1 MKNSQVQ
8 TTNEQINIT
17 IESAAS
23 IREFLQTKPKYK
35 LVVSILSDAI
45 IFSRLSC
52 KMFDILNIFDPK
64 NEGQD
69 FDLEF
74 NYNGMNNATSVMK
87 IKVDKLDNI
96 LSNIYF
102 ELVFSKD
109 QDEKVSELAENICF
123 QWVKAIKKYNSSY

>member
-1 MKNSQVQ
+1 METVKNKSK
-8 TTNEQINIT
+8 I
-17 IESAAS
+17 
-23 IREFLQTKPKYK
+23 
-35 LVVSILSDAI
+35 VVSILSDAI

-52 KMFDILNIFDPK
+52 RMLDILNIFDPK

-74 NYNGMNNATSVMK
+74 NYSGMNNATSVMK
-87 IKVDKLDNI
+87 IKDDKLDNI

-109 QDEKVSELAENICF
+109 QDEKVDELAMIIYKK
-123 QWVKAIKKYNSSY
+123 WLKAIKKYNSSYQLTA